1 MAPPL
6 AGFAVRRE
14 SGYAAKMETVPA
26 LIVEGLGCARGGQL
40 LFERLDLRLEPGAAL
55 QVEGRNGA
63 GKSSLLRILAGLLR
77 PVAGR
82 VINPFRIGWAGHE
95 LALKPSMRLRDEL
108 SHWARLDGRGPEA
121 VAAALA
127 AFDLAPLADL
137 PVGVLSSGQKHRA
150 GLARAHASGAEL
162 WLLDEPGVGL
172 DGASLARLAAAMR
185 AHRAAGGLVIA
196 ATHGDIGL
204 DAPQKLILA

>member
-1 MAPPL
+1 M
-6 AGFAVRRE
+6 RRE
-14 SGYAAKMETVPA
+14 SGYAAQMNSARA
-26 LIVEGLGCARGGQL
+26 LIVEGLACTRGGRL
-40 LFERLDLRLEPGAAL
+40 LFKGLDLRVEPGGAV
-55 QVEGRNGA
+55 QIEGRNGA
-63 GKSSLLRILAGLLR
+63 GKSSLLRIIAGLLR
-77 PVAGR
+77 PASGR
-82 VINPFRIGWAGHE
+82 IDNPFSTAWAGHE
-95 LALKPSMRLRDEL
+95 LALKPGMRLRDEL
-108 SHWARLDGRGPEA
+108 THWARLDGRDDAA

-150 GLARAHASGAEL
+150 ELARAQASGARL

-172 DGASLARLAAAMR
+172 DAASLDRLATAMR

-204 DAPQKLILA
+204 DAAQKLVLG